1 MRSPLSN
8 ARGLGSAGE
17 GLSHWWMQRITSVA
31 LAPLSLWFGFS
42 LSRLPDFSHATV
54 TAWIQHPLTTILLV
68 SFLITGCY
76 HMALGL
82 RVIVE
87 DYVTSNPLKI
97 TTIVLL
103 EVGSFAVVLTG
114 IVAVMKIFV

>member
-17 GLSHWWMQRITSVA
+17 GLAHWWMQRVTSVA
-31 LAPLSLWFGFS
+31 LVPLSLWFGFS
-42 LSRLPDFSHATV
+42 LSRLPDFSHAAV
-54 TAWIQHPLTTILLV
+54 VAWIQRPLTTILLIL
-68 SFLITGCY
+68 FLIVGCY

-87 DYVTSNPLKI
+87 DYVASNRLKVI
-97 TTIVLL
+97 TIMLL
-103 EVGSFAVVLTG
+103 EMGAFAAVITG
-114 IVAVMKIFV
+114 VVAVIRISV